1 MVLEAAAPSR
11 PVLTLAQAVEASDV
25 SRSTLRRWLQAGR
38 VPGAQRSDD
47 GGWAIPVDGL
57 LAAGAR
63 LHSPQGGDPGVT
75 NGVEGLH
82 DAPSVAHVDTLVER
96 LAELRFELAMARM
109 ERDKAEA
116 VAEERGRAL
125 EDARRMLRMLEAG
138 PIPVHEP
145 PVVPAHD
152 TPLDS
157 TGDAVT
163 EAAKPARRWWG
174 RRRT

>member
-38 VPGAQRSDD
+38 VPGAQRSED
-47 GGWAIPVDGL
+47 GGWVIPVDGL

-63 LHSPQGGDPGVT
+63 LHTPQGPDAGFT
-75 NGVEGLH
+75 NGVERVH
-82 DAPSVAHVDTLVER
+82 DTPSEEHVDTLVQR

-125 EDARRMLRMLEAG
+125 DDARRMLRMLEAG

-152 TPLDS
+152 TLVDS
-157 TGDAVT
+157 TGDTLT

-174 RRRT
+174 RRRA